1 MGHDP
6 HDMDGDEPAAGL
18 SPDDTGADAPAA
30 EADPLDLLELPE
42 TETVQRLSPFV
53 WFMSGLMIVIGIVTS
68 ILLLQGFES
77 DSYIYLA
84 FYSIPANTAI
94 SVFPHEPVLIY
105 FGKVGELI
113 PTALWASAGT
123 FVAGI
128 MDHTVFVPVLNHE
141 NIRAYK
147 DKKFYRKVMRYF
159 LKWPF
164 MTLIATGFTPIP
176 FFPFKFLAFSIGYP
190 MWKYVTALLVAR
202 FPRYYLYALLGA
214 TIPIPNWVLIASVA
228 FIFSLYG
235 VKAVPMAIGKLR
247 ARRAQSRR
255 AGTQEG

>member
-6 HDMDGDEPAAGL
+6 HDTDPTEENASEP
-18 SPDDTGADAPAA
+18 
-30 EADPLDLLELPE
+30 DPLDALELPE
-42 TETVQRLSPFV
+42 TETVQRISPFV
-53 WFMSGLMIVIGIVTS
+53 WFMSAMMVAIGITTS
-68 ILLLQGFES
+68 ILILRGFES
-77 DSYIYLA
+77 NSYLYLA

-94 SVFPHEPVLIY
+94 SLFPHEPVLIY
-105 FGKVGELI
+105 FGKVGELL

-123 FVAGI
+123 LVAAI

-141 NIRAYK
+141 NINSYK
-147 DKKFYRKVMRYF
+147 EKKFYRKAMSYF

-164 MTLIATGFTPIP
+164 MTLVVTGFTPIP

-190 MWKYVTALLVAR
+190 MWKYTTALLVAR

-214 TIPIPNWVLIASVA
+214 TVSIPNWILIASVV

-235 VKAVPMAIGKLR
+235 IKAVPMAIAKMK
-247 ARRAQSRR
+247 ARREQSRR
-255 AGTQEG
+255 TSTQES

>member
-6 HDMDGDEPAAGL
+6 HEIDTTEEDASEP
-18 SPDDTGADAPAA
+18 
-30 EADPLDLLELPE
+30 DPLDTLELPE
-42 TETVQRLSPFV
+42 TETVQKLSPFV
-53 WFMSGLMIVIGIVTS
+53 WFMSGVMLVMGITTS
-68 ILLLQGFES
+68 ILILRGFES
-77 DSYIYLA
+77 NSYLYLA

-94 SVFPHEPVLIY
+94 SLFPHEPVLIY
-105 FGKVGELI
+105 FGKVGELL

-123 FVAGI
+123 LVAAI

-141 NIRAYK
+141 NINSYK
-147 DKKFYRKVMRYF
+147 EKKFYRKVMRYF

-164 MTLIATGFTPIP
+164 MTLVVTGFTPIP

-190 MWKYVTALLVAR
+190 MWKYTTALLVAR

-214 TIPIPNWVLIASVA
+214 TFPIPNWVLIASVV

-235 VKAVPMAIGKLR
+235 VKAVPMAIAKVK
-247 ARRAQSRR
+247 AHRAQSRR
-255 AGTQEG
+255 AST